1 MLYSF
6 LLLPPAYEHSAIYL
20 QLCMWDDY
28 HLFLIASFVTIR
40 LLLDEFYHL
49 IELLFWLT
57 DDAMLVSVCLLDS
70 RFLLQYFVI
79 WSKWIWTPIDY
90 HYNPLLEANW
100 LSKCTS
106 HPKFHFKSGNFM
118 WICGRSASLSRFNM
132 PLNLEHVCDNITS
145 VSVEFLEGL
154 EVNRGQS
161 TARNNIISMVSL
173 GRLVIAYCLK
183 PNTMFSLWGHT
194 WTLIK
199 QILRVIKISPLIA
212 IDKQSYKTGK
222 LDPPSLTDK
231 HICTIWNNHLYSL
244 RSEGSYLTS
253 NEMWM
258 AESFNWK
265 FTNFSIHLWFYISTF
280 WPTLILLSTWG
291 RRL

>member
-6 LLLPPAYEHSAIYL
+6 LLLPPAYEHSDIYL

-90 HYNPLLEANW
+90 HYHPLLEANW

-154 EVNRGQS
+154 EVNRPQE
-161 TARNNIISMVSL
+161 TIS
-173 GRLVIAYCLK
+173 
-183 PNTMFSLWGHT
+183 F
-194 WTLIK
+194 
-199 QILRVIKISPLIA
+199 Q
-212 IDKQSYKTGK
+212 
-222 LDPPSLTDK
+222 
-231 HICTIWNNHLYSL
+231 
-244 RSEGSYLTS
+244 
-253 NEMWM
+253 
-258 AESFNWK
+258 
-265 FTNFSIHLWFYISTF
+265 WFR
-280 WPTLILLSTWG
+280 WVG
-291 RRL
+291 